1 MEESKDMENKKSYI
15 IHSCIIGFL
24 VTGLFINGFGIY
36 SALAFHETVFVL
48 HKVLFLICGSLFL
61 IFLGLKSV
69 NVFKAGKNGTITCK
83 NLLLQVGLTILLSLL
98 WMIPFYMLWGWIDTR
113 ILCL

>member
-1 MEESKDMENKKSYI
+1 MEESKDMEKKKSYI

-48 HKVLFLICGSLFL
+48 HKVLFLICGSLLL

-69 NVFKAGKNGTITCK
+69 NVFKAGKNGTVTCK
-83 NLLLQVGLTILLSLL
+83 NLFIQVGITILLSVL
-98 WMIPFYMLWGWIDTR
+98 WMIPFYILWAWIDSG
-113 ILCL
+113 IVNL